1 MIDNCVITRPLSYL
15 RKRSFCL
22 WMQNERLGL
31 MDADVK
37 ETELSLDR
45 TNKVCKFICALMKLV
60 FALVCIWWVA
70 TIIVMTIALFDSN
83 SINNVGYLNL
93 PALVMYVFSRAVMAV
108 TCVTLI
114 KIFSDASKGCSPF
127 TMIQVRRLRLMAAA
141 LLVYAILEFAI
152 TYCSSFARQDWA
164 GPSVATVDLFA
175 IIAAAVVFAFSF
187 VFKYGILL
195 QKLSD
200 ETL

>member
-1 MIDNCVITRPLSYL
+1 MQIYLCAYEAGFCFGMHLVGCHNNCHDHS
-15 RKRSFCL
+15 S
-22 WMQNERLGL
+22 
-31 MDADVK
+31 
-37 ETELSLDR
+37 
-45 TNKVCKFICALMKLV
+45 
-60 FALVCIWWVA
+60 
-70 TIIVMTIALFDSN
+70 FDSN

-93 PALVMYVFSRAVMAV
+93 PALVMYVFSCAVMAV